1 MSRQTMHAVRQRRK
15 ALGLVQMNVWIHEDD
30 KEDFQKAV
38 APFRDRGRQI
48 EQDAREE
55 PLEFVPFTYLV
66 RFPVTPPAAV
76 RNSMKAS
83 GWVYDRDG
91 DVWKRPVSE
100 ENLEVIRQ
108 EAVTLTAASGRHGL
122 RLALVPGGMH
132 N

>member
-38 APFRDRGRQI
+38 APFRERVRQI

-66 RFPVTPPAAV
+66 RFPSVPPAAV

-100 ENLEVIRQ
+100 ETVEAIRQ
-108 EAVTLTAASGRHGL
+108 EAVTLKIQHQAVTDYDWH
-122 RLALVPGGMH
+122 
-132 N
+132 

>member
-30 KEDFQKAV
+30 KDDFQKAV
-38 APFRDRGRQI
+38 APFRDLARQI
-48 EQDAREE
+48 EQDARDE
-55 PLEFVPFTYLV
+55 PSEFVPFTYLV

-100 ENLEVIRQ
+100 ETLEAIRQ
-108 EAVTLTAASGRHGL
+108 EAVTLTVRHQ
-122 RLALVPGGMH
+122 AVTDYDWH
-132 N
+132 